1 MTRPASERWP
11 GARASRSAGAGAG
24 RAAHAPRRCRPGG
37 GTSCAAST
45 GSRPPRAAWR
55 GPAPAV
61 RLRSAWSAGPAGP
74 LVVPTRS
81 KPGQAWSAGA
91 PCVDVGAGRGWP
103 AVSRAPRTRGRS
115 LLAGPAPRWPA
126 SVVLVAVE
134 VLQGD
139 PQELGSFFLDLEQSL
154 HALEAP
160 MQPGVLPLQILYPRI
175 QRLRLRTPLPRLQL
189 SLRRLLALAAPEDQV
204 GRIEALAPQQG
215 PDFTRPLA
223 GIGFPH
229 DPQLVLRRESP
240 PLRPRYHLGIGH
252 ILPRARRPALDHGG
266 PSAPRRLA
274 SLAAAPLRVPH
285 GRLLNAQRQVLDQAP
300 FASPPCTLNSRGSA
314 VSRMLARR
322 VVHGVHTLTLSGFC
336 AFNTHEGRSAAG
348 SKSQG
353 RRLIGSVRACPAGVD
368 GASVRVLSVKI
379 RQNRT
384 NPANDGAAK
393 SVTS

>member
-1 MTRPASERWP
+1 MPRKTSRACARSAKRSGITGRYLAVLNNASEKGLSLETCGRPWLLSIP
-11 GARASRSAGAGAG
+11 SSARSCATVLLIIGEPRSEWSVSWSGAIPCLEQLCSISRSA
-24 RAAHAPRRCRPGG
+24 RP
-37 GTSCAAST
+37 AF
-45 GSRPPRAAWR
+45 
-55 GPAPAV
+55 
-61 RLRSAWSAGPAGP
+61 
-74 LVVPTRS
+74 
-81 KPGQAWSAGA
+81 SAGA

-240 PLRPRYHLGIGH
+240 PLRPRYHLRIGH

-300 FASPPCTLNSRGSA
+300 FASPPCTLNSRG
-314 VSRMLARR
+314 R
-322 VVHGVHTLTLSGFC
+322 LS
-336 AFNTHEGRSAAG
+336 H
-348 SKSQG
+348 
-353 RRLIGSVRACPAGVD
+353 
-368 GASVRVLSVKI
+368 
-379 RQNRT
+379 
-384 NPANDGAAK
+384 
-393 SVTS
+393 

>member
-1 MTRPASERWP
+1 
-11 GARASRSAGAGAG
+11 
-24 RAAHAPRRCRPGG
+24 
-37 GTSCAAST
+37 
-45 GSRPPRAAWR
+45 
-55 GPAPAV
+55 
-61 RLRSAWSAGPAGP
+61 
-74 LVVPTRS
+74 
-81 KPGQAWSAGA
+81 
-91 PCVDVGAGRGWP
+91 
-103 AVSRAPRTRGRS
+103 
-115 LLAGPAPRWPA
+115 
-126 SVVLVAVE
+126 
-134 VLQGD
+134 
-139 PQELGSFFLDLEQSL
+139 
-154 HALEAP
+154 

-175 QRLRLRTPLPRLQL
+175 QGLRLRTPLPRLQL

-314 VSRMLARR
+314 VSRIFARR
-322 VVHGVHTLTLSGFC
+322 DDPICRGDVLAEAWERVKSSRG
-336 AFNTHEGRSAAG
+336 AAG
-348 SKSQG
+348 DLLPERWSS
-353 RRLIGSVRACPAGVD
+353 LTDTPPGV
-368 GASVRVLSVKI
+368 
-379 RQNRT
+379 
-384 NPANDGAAK
+384 
-393 SVTS
+393 